1 MVRNGESAVPLTAVG
16 CVSLIESVGLIGSA
30 GAGRSCTIRYC
41 GTLRESCSAILIEL
55 TSDICSQSGKEK
67 ARLAE
72 NGVLGKSCFRQDV
85 GERGAFTHYVRGK
98 TSGDR
103 EDGALEILATAG
115 MADE

>member
-1 MVRNGESAVPLTAVG
+1 M
-16 CVSLIESVGLIGSA
+16 GLQGLVEAA

-41 GTLRESCSAILIEL
+41 GTLCESCSAILIEL
-55 TSDICSQSGKEK
+55 TSDICSQSEKEK
-67 ARLAE
+67 TRLAE